1 MDIEKEKSYL
11 KINPINKQLIIAIIA
26 VFISLVVITISIGL
40 YLTNN

>member
-11 KINPINKQLIIAIIA
+11 KIKTINKQLIIAIIA

-40 YLTNN
+40 YLANN

>member
-11 KINPINKQLIIAIIA
+11 KIKTINKPLIIAIIA